1 MYINLSGLNI
11 LVTGASRGIGK
22 SIASK
27 LAEAGA
33 TIAVHYNKNMREAE
47 NLAHVLGNES
57 KAFQADLSDP
67 DETASLFDRVI
78 LEFGSLE
85 VLVNNAG
92 IARSSPLK
100 TKDELWLADWN
111 QTMMVNLTATG
122 LLCKKS
128 IEHFLKRQSTGR
140 IINIS
145 SRAAFRGDTAEY
157 LAYAASKAGVSALTK
172 SIARAYGKDGIKAF
186 NIAPGFVR
194 TEMAKDFI
202 EQYGEEFATNDIAL
216 ERLTEPKDIA
226 PMVTFLASGLA
237 DHATGCTIDINAAS
251 YVH

>member
-1 MYINLSGLNI
+1 M

-22 SIASK
+22 AIAAK

-33 TIAVHYNKNMREAE
+33 TVAVHYHKSGREAE

-57 KAFQADLSDP
+57 KAFQADLSQP
-67 DETASLFDRVI
+67 EQVSQLFDRVVNHY
-78 LEFGSLE
+78 GSLE
-85 VLVNNAG
+85 LLVNNAG
-92 IARSSPLK
+92 VAIASDVKAPDK
-100 TKDELWLADWN
+100 QWLEEWN
-111 QTMMVNLTATG
+111 RTMMVNLNAG
-122 LLCKKS
+122 AILCKKA
-128 IEHFLKRQSTGR
+128 IDFWIKRKATGR

-157 LAYAASKAGVSALTK
+157 LAYAASKGGMVALTR
-172 SIARAYGKDGIKAF
+172 SIARAYGKQGIKAF

-194 TEMAKDFI
+194 TDMAKDFV
-202 EQYGEEFATNDIAL
+202 ERYGDQVVTSDIAL

-226 PMVTFLASGLA
+226 PMVTFLCSGLA
-237 DHATGCTIDINAAS
+237 DHATGCTIDINAGS